1 MKKLNL
7 NNIYES
13 SFAPTDI
20 RVLWA
25 DVDKSTGDIKAIHRY
40 NQTTK
45 EWEPYLVAVGYMQP
59 DDPDDGGKEV

>member
-59 DDPDDGGKEV
+59 ADPDDGGEEV

>member
-45 EWEPYLVAVGYMQP
+45 EWEPYLVAVRDGEP